1 MGRLR
6 QSIVAVIRTFLC
18 ILTILLPV
26 FQTQV
31 AVGQQVPR
39 ARIEGVVL
47 QSGSSAPISDVHIF
61 VSRSE
66 IGTTSTSAGKYLLS
80 LPIGAHRIVVSRV
93 GFQTQVHDVM
103 IRESRVYSLNFELDE
118 DLLEMEGLTIFAER
132 DRKWDNQLHRFKE
145 AFLGLTENA
154 DSTFIVNAEVLNF
167 TEENGRFT
175 ARADLPLHLINRA
188 LGYEIEHHLHHFMI
202 QGDETWQDGESAFRP
217 LKPTSEQESAYW
229 EGNRM
234 KAYLGSSGHF
244 FQSVV
249 NNTSRQ
255 EGFQAYLV
263 GDPIDVGNARQS
275 SQNFAAPMQQPEFA
289 VNPHTLLNAG
299 QTTNEYSL
307 GFSKFMLIV
316 YTRERESE
324 QYAKW
329 QKVYHS
335 GEARD
340 LQYSWVT
347 LRDGAATLDSQG
359 NVLDPYA
366 FSFFGYMSFERLADL
381 MPKEYRPQ

>member
-1 MGRLR
+1 
-6 QSIVAVIRTFLC
+6 
-18 ILTILLPV
+18 
-26 FQTQV
+26 
-31 AVGQQVPR
+31 
-39 ARIEGVVL
+39 
-47 QSGSSAPISDVHIF
+47 
-61 VSRSE
+61 
-66 IGTTSTSAGKYLLS
+66 
-80 LPIGAHRIVVSRV
+80 
-93 GFQTQVHDVM
+93 M
-103 IRESRVYSLNFELDE
+103 IRESRGYSLNFELDE
-118 DLLEMEGLTIFAER
+118 EVLEMEGLTISAVR
-132 DRKWDNQLHRFKE
+132 NRTWDKQLDRFKE

-154 DSTFIVNAEVLNF
+154 DSTFILNAEILSF
-167 TEENGRFT
+167 KEENGHFT
-175 ARADLPLHLINRA
+175 ARADAPLQLVNRA

-202 QGDETWQDGESAFRP
+202 QGDETWQDGESAFTP
-217 LKPTSEQESAYW
+217 LKPTSQQELAYW

-249 NNTSRQ
+249 NNMSRQ

-263 GDPIDVGNARQS
+263 GDPIHVGNARQS
-275 SQNFAAPMQQPEFA
+275 SQNFAAPLQQPEFA
-289 VNPHTLLNAG
+289 VNPYVLLEAG
-299 QTTNEYSL
+299 QTYNEHSL
-307 GFSKFMLIV
+307 IFAKFMLIV
-316 YTRERESE
+316 FTRERESE
-324 QYAKW
+324 QYAQW

-381 MPKEYRPQ
+381 MPKEYRPK

>member
-1 MGRLR
+1 M
-6 QSIVAVIRTFLC
+6 IRTFLC

-31 AVGQQVPR
+31 AVGQQIPR

-47 QSGSSAPISDVHIF
+47 QSGSSVPISDVHIF
-61 VSRSE
+61 ISRSS
-66 IGTTSTSAGKYLLS
+66 IGTTSTSAGTYNLT
-80 LPIGAHRIVVSRV
+80 LPVGAHRIVVSRV

-103 IRESRVYSLNFELDE
+103 IRESRAYSLNFELDE
-118 DLLEMEGLTIFAER
+118 EVLEMEGLTISAVR
-132 DRKWDNQLHRFKE
+132 NRNWDKQLDRFKE

-154 DSTFIVNAEVLNF
+154 DSTFILNAEILSF
-167 TEENGRFT
+167 KEENGRFT
-175 ARADLPLHLINRA
+175 ARADAPLQLVNRA

-202 QGDETWQDGESAFRP
+202 QGDETWQDGESAFTP
-217 LKPTSEQESAYW
+217 LKPTSEQELAYW

-249 NNTSRQ
+249 NNMSRQ

-263 GDPIDVGNARQS
+263 GDPINVGNARQS

-289 VNPHTLLNAG
+289 VNPYVLLETG
-299 QTTNEYSL
+299 QSNNEHSL
-307 GFSKFMLIV
+307 SFAKFMLIV
-316 YTRERESE
+316 FTRERESE
-324 QYAKW
+324 QYAQW

-347 LRDGAATLDSQG
+347 LRDGVATLDSQG

-381 MPKEYRPQ
+381 MPKEYRPR